1 VLFPYDSKL
10 LKMAK
15 IDIESLVRPHLL
27 KLKPYSSA
35 RDEYKEREGTFLDA
49 NENSLGSATNTDY
62 SRYPDPY
69 QSELKSKISSVK
81 SVGIEN
87 IFVGNGSDEP
97 IDLIYRLFCEPAKD
111 NVILVPPT
119 YGMYEVSANIHNVE
133 VRKVN
138 LTAEF
143 QLDIPKI
150 VTHIDANTK
159 VIWICS
165 PNNPTGNLIHN
176 DDIVKIL
183 NKFSGIVVIDEA
195 YIDFADTKSWTKRLE
210 DFPNLIVLQTLSKAW
225 GMAGIRLGLAFAS
238 ATILILLNKIKS
250 PYNISQ
256 LTQEVAID
264 ALTNANKVNSMV
276 IEIKKNRI
284 GLIDDLKKLSIVEKI
299 YPTDSNFILVKFEE
313 ANQVFDFL
321 IDQKII
327 VRNRSTVVLCEDC
340 LRITVGTDSENQR
353 LIGALK
359 EFKK

>member
-1 VLFPYDSKL
+1 
-10 LKMAK
+10 MAK

-81 SVGIEN
+81 SVAIEN

-321 IDQKII
+321 IDHKII

>member
-1 VLFPYDSKL
+1 
-10 LKMAK
+10 MAK

-250 PYNISQ
+250 PYNISH

>member
-1 VLFPYDSKL
+1 
-10 LKMAK
+10 MAK

-81 SVGIEN
+81 SVAIEN